1 MCGERVINLV
11 AFVATNEMT
20 AVMLLLGWEGTNR
33 ALLVASYYSLMMG
46 PLQITIVG
54 SMIIIERQ
62 YHGRIEGM

>member
-33 ALLVASYYSLMMG
+33 AG
-46 PLQITIVG
+46 IDC
-54 SMIIIERQ
+54 
-62 YHGRIEGM
+62 